1 MVKPDSLAQSL
12 HPAFQPP
19 AIGAEVQQT
28 HGGAGMEG
36 QRRSAAAAG
45 QDAPVND
52 VRQAQQGGAP
62 DESQVIGPHGGQF
75 LDARL
80 GQRHAAQLGGQALR
94 RNGEDGR

>member
-28 HGGAGMEG
+28 HDGAGMEG

-45 QDAPVND
+45 QDARVND
-52 VRQAQQGGAP
+52 VRQAQHGGAP
-62 DESQVIGPHGGQF
+62 DESQMIRPHGGQF

-80 GQRHAAQLGGQALR
+80 RQRHAAQLGGEALSR
-94 RNGEDGR
+94 DGEDGW